1 MSIIGGLDL
10 GKRALMAQ
18 AQAIKVN
25 GQNITNANTPGYSR
39 QRIEVKNSIHTKD
52 ESINLLESR
61 RIRDRFIDKSLRNEY
76 QSFGNWDMKTQ
87 LLTRIEDIFNE
98 PSDNGINK
106 ILGEFWNSWED
117 LSNYPEGNTQ
127 RAMVVQRGVALAQAI
142 NRVDSNLNDIE
153 KNVDGYINDRIS
165 QINTLASQ
173 IAHLNSKIVF
183 SEAGGQEASGM
194 RDNRDLLIDKLSKM
208 VNITVSDRGNS
219 SVAIYVGG
227 TALVDDATYNT
238 MTIDSSSNT
247 GNVKILWSS
256 SKTNVNIN
264 NGELSGLLDL
274 RNDIIP
280 GLRKQVNQFAST
292 LASEVNRLHE
302 SGYGLD
308 RTTGVKFFSEIDL
321 FSMSLD
327 LEDDLNNG
335 TVTSDL
341 KKEFSNK
348 GISLSGSATIY
359 VDHPTNGRWRV
370 VDEGIVYTIR
380 KESGQLKVYT
390 ATSAKIAVNEDLLK
404 DYRLV
409 AAADDIDENGNPEI
423 PQPGDNGTAL
433 KIAAL
438 ADETLAP
445 IGTSLGKH
453 YSNMV
458 NALAGKSQHAD
469 IMRQSTELLVND
481 LEEQKESVSGVSLDE
496 EMADLIKLQKIY
508 EAASQYMSIIN
519 NMLGVLM
526 NMGR

>member
-18 AQAIKVN
+18 AQAVKVN

-39 QRIEVKNSIHTKD
+39 QRVEVKNSIHTRD
-52 ESINLLESR
+52 ENINLLESR
-61 RIRDRFIDKSLRNEY
+61 RIRDRFIDKSLRNEN
-76 QSFGNWDMKTQ
+76 QSLGNWDIKNQ
-87 LLTRIEDIFNE
+87 ILTRIEDIFNE
-98 PSDNGINK
+98 PSDSSINK

-142 NRVDSNLNDIE
+142 NRVDFNLGETE

-165 QINTLASQ
+165 QINILASQ

-208 VNITVSDRGNS
+208 VNITIADRGNS
-219 SVAIYVGG
+219 SLAIYVGG
-227 TALVDDATYNT
+227 TALVDDETYNT
-238 MTIDSSSNT
+238 IVMDNLSDT

-256 SKTNVNIN
+256 SKTIANIN

-274 RNDIIP
+274 RNNIIP
-280 GLRKQVNQFAST
+280 GLRKQINQFAST
-292 LASEVNRLHE
+292 LTSEVNRLHE
-302 SGYGLD
+302 VGYGLD

-321 FSMSLD
+321 FSMSTD
-327 LEDDLNNG
+327 MEDDLNSG
-335 TVTSDL
+335 IITSDL
-341 KKEFSNK
+341 RKEFLNK
-348 GISLSGSATIY
+348 GISLSSSAVIY
-359 VDHPTNGRWRV
+359 ADQPVNSRWRIA
-370 VDEGIVYTIR
+370 DGGIVYTIR
-380 KESGQLKVYT
+380 KESDQLKIYT
-390 ATSAKIAVNEDLLK
+390 GTASKITVNSDLISNL
-404 DYRLV
+404 RLV
-409 AAADDIDENGNPEI
+409 ATADDVDENGNPEI
-423 PQPGDNGTAL
+423 PQPGDNGTAR

-438 ADETLAP
+438 AEETLLP

-453 YSNMV
+453 YSNIV
-458 NALAGKSQHAD
+458 NELASKSQHAN
-469 IMRQSTELLVND
+469 IMRESSELLVTD

-508 EAASQYMSIIN
+508 EAASRYMSIIN
-519 NMLGVLM
+519 DMLGILM
-526 NMGR
+526 NMGK

>member
-39 QRIEVKNSIHTKD
+39 QRIEVKNSIHTRD
-52 ESINLLESR
+52 ESINILESR
-61 RIRDRFIDKSLRNEY
+61 RIRDKFIDKSLRNEY
-76 QSFGNWDMKTQ
+76 QSLGNWDMKTQ

-98 PSDNGINK
+98 PSDSSINR

-142 NRVDSNLNDIE
+142 NRVNSNLDVIE

-183 SEAGGQEASGM
+183 SEAGDQEASGM

-219 SVAIYVGG
+219 SLAIYVGG
-227 TALVDDATYNT
+227 TVLVDDATYNT
-238 MTIDSSSNT
+238 MIIDGSSNSK
-247 GNVKILWSS
+247 NVRILWSS
-256 SKTNVNIN
+256 SKAVADIN

-280 GLRKQVNQFAST
+280 ELRKQINQFAST
-292 LASEVNRLHE
+292 LTSEVNRLHE
-302 SGYGLD
+302 AGYGLD
-308 RTTGVKFFSEIDL
+308 RTTGVKFFSEIEM
-321 FSMSLD
+321 FRMTLD
-327 LEDDLNNG
+327 LEDDLNSG

-341 KKEFSNK
+341 REEFQNK
-348 GISLSGSATIY
+348 GISLSNSTNIY
-359 VDHPTNGRWRV
+359 ADEDDRWRV
-370 VDEGIVYTIR
+370 VNDGIVYTVR
-380 KESGQLKVYT
+380 KESDQLKVYT
-390 ATSAKIAVNEDLLK
+390 GTAEKIAVNNDLLNNF
-404 DYRLV
+404 RLV
-409 AAADDIDENGNPEI
+409 AAADDTDENGNPEV
-423 PQPGDNGTAL
+423 PQPGDNGTAR

-438 ADETLAP
+438 ADETLTP

-458 NALAGKSQHAD
+458 NALASKSQHANV
-469 IMRQSTELLVND
+469 MRESSDLLVTD
-481 LEEQKESVSGVSLDE
+481 LEEQRESVSGVSLDE
-496 EMADLIKLQKIY
+496 EIADLIKLQKIY

-519 NMLGVLM
+519 NMLSVLM
-526 NMGR
+526 NMGK

>member
-1 MSIIGGLDL
+1 
-10 GKRALMAQ
+10 
-18 AQAIKVN
+18 
-25 GQNITNANTPGYSR
+25 
-39 QRIEVKNSIHTKD
+39 
-52 ESINLLESR
+52 
-61 RIRDRFIDKSLRNEY
+61 
-76 QSFGNWDMKTQ
+76 
-87 LLTRIEDIFNE
+87 
-98 PSDNGINK
+98 
-106 ILGEFWNSWED
+106 
-117 LSNYPEGNTQ
+117 
-127 RAMVVQRGVALAQAI
+127 
-142 NRVDSNLNDIE
+142 
-153 KNVDGYINDRIS
+153 
-165 QINTLASQ
+165 
-173 IAHLNSKIVF
+173 
-183 SEAGGQEASGM
+183 M

-256 SKTNVNIN
+256 SKTIVDIN

-348 GISLSGSATIY
+348 GISLSSSANIY

-404 DYRLV
+404 NYRLV

-458 NALAGKSQHAD
+458 NALASKSQHAD